1 MMPRFQIG
9 LRVPPAGSIQDIVG
23 VVKQAEQA
31 GIDMAWLPDSPL
43 NYREIWSTLGAIAVS
58 TSRISF
64 GTAIT
69 NFASRHL
76 TVTASAARTISE
88 AVPGRFTLGVG
99 AGDSGVGYD
108 NLRSAT
114 VAGMEEGIRTLK
126 TLLSG
131 GSIQYGSFAAQL
143 RGAGSGEPPIYLA
156 ASGPRTLRLGG
167 SLADG
172 VIIPMSDIDAKLA
185 MISEGARAAGRPVPR
200 IYVLAMGG
208 EVLDAQETRL
218 RMKVFCAR
226 LAQTEGV
233 GWVERA
239 GFKVDGDFLAH
250 KMGADGDFGH
260 AANVADAGRALDDVI
275 SNELADWYMLNN
287 TLIGN
292 ETQIEDGLE
301 GLAKRGIAGAYI
313 VEQENS
319 LLPYRL
325 IKALAP
331 LARKFESREV
341 LPIG

>member
-1 MMPRFQIG
+1 MPKFQIG
-9 LRVPPAGSIQDIVG
+9 LRVPPAGSIHDIVG
-23 VVKQAEQA
+23 VVRQAEQA
-31 GIDMAWLPDSPL
+31 GISMAWLPDSPL
-43 NYREIWSTLGAIAVS
+43 NYREIWSTLGALVAS
-58 TSRISF
+58 TTRIGL

-88 AVPGRFTLGVG
+88 AVPGRFTLGLG

-108 NLRSAT
+108 TLRSAT

-131 GSIQYGSFAAQL
+131 EPVQYGSFAAQL
-143 RGAGSGEPPIYLA
+143 RDVRSPAPPIYLA

-167 SLADG
+167 AIADG
-172 VIIPMSDIDAKLA
+172 VIVPMSEIDAKIEK
-185 MISEGARAAGRPVPR
+185 ISEGADAAGRPMPKVF
-200 IYVLAMGG
+200 VLAMGG
-208 EVLDAQETRL
+208 EVVDAEETRL

-239 GFKVDGDFLAH
+239 GFKIDGDFLAH

-260 AANVADAGRALDDVI
+260 AANVAEAGRALDDVI
-275 SNELADWYMLNN
+275 SDDLAHWYMLNA
-287 TLIGN
+287 TLMGN
-292 ETQIEDGLE
+292 GTQIEDGLAR
-301 GLAKRGIAGAYI
+301 LARRGIAGAYI

-325 IKALAP
+325 IEALGP
-331 LARKFESREV
+331 IARKFENREV
-341 LPIG
+341 KALG